1 MTVSTPQVERLV
13 VAANLSPSAE
23 NCQPWSFRWDGE
35 ALAIAHDPDRARH
48 VLNHRDDVSRQALGC
63 VLSSLDVAAREEGL
77 SAEARLSLDGP
88 SRSTWATVTFSP
100 TAERGHELCAAL
112 AGRLTD
118 RRLYRGGSIPPPVRA
133 ALRRE
138 AERFPGLRLHV
149 IERFPDEL
157 TRFATRADATLWSDP
172 AVYRDVVRWVRFS
185 REELRQAGDGVPW
198 NGAGV
203 DLPEAELLRLMQSP
217 LARSLAIRFGFLQV
231 VKIWV
236 QRQLASSAALL
247 LITARDRSPEAMVQ
261 AGRLGLVAWV
271 RLNQAGFSVQPM
283 TIQSL
288 PVYHAATGGLRE
300 GTPAESVDLFVQGR
314 GVLERAF
321 GHAPDEL
328 PVWMFRTG
336 LSPGPLPLRTP
347 RLPLARILSVV
358 ETRPAG
364 QGEHR

>member
-1 MTVSTPQVERLV
+1 
-13 VAANLSPSAE
+13 
-23 NCQPWSFRWDGE
+23 
-35 ALAIAHDPDRARH
+35 
-48 VLNHRDDVSRQALGC
+48 VSRTALGC
-63 VLSSLDVAAREEGL
+63 VLESIDIAARDEGL
-77 SAEARLSLDGP
+77 SAAAQLLLEGP
-88 SRSTWATVTFSP
+88 SRSTWATVSFAPS
-100 TAERGHELCAAL
+100 AERGHELGPAL
-112 AGRLTD
+112 GGRLTD
-118 RRLYRGGSIPPPVRA
+118 RRLYRGGSVTHPVFA
-133 ALRRE
+133 ALHRE
-138 AERFPGLRLHV
+138 AERFPGCRLRV
-149 IERFPDEL
+149 TGRFSDEL
-157 TRFATRADATLWSDP
+157 VRFTTRADATLWSDP

-198 NGAGV
+198 NGAGI
-203 DLPEAELLRLMQSP
+203 DLPEAELLRLTQSP
-217 LARSLAIRFGFLQV
+217 LARSLAIRFGFLRM

-236 QRQLASSAALL
+236 RRQLASSAALF
-247 LITARDRSPEAMVQ
+247 LITASDRSPEAMVR